1 MSSFETRREE
11 AKQDLQ
17 DRISDVKRGIKRLKE
32 RRGRL
37 KGRGAPAPQIEGV
50 ENRLDT
56 LRDEKKRLEN
66 TDPLDHMDAPDPT
79 PKSFHSL

>member
-1 MSSFETRREE
+1 
-11 AKQDLQ
+11 
-17 DRISDVKRGIKRLKE
+17 
-32 RRGRL
+32 
-37 KGRGAPAPQIEGV
+37 V

-79 PKSFHSL
+79 PKSFHSI